1 MSAWNIE
8 SASIDPM
15 PHLLGRASWYPGLKH
30 RGCGLRCFMVWAEQ
44 CKPLRCLANF
54 LIYEPREGCNTF
66 TLKSTPFS
74 FVWFCWKRAGI
85 SGDMYTMQSMLSGG
99 LALVL
104 SGKTEPTL
112 SCCRPCSDVRK
123 LLHGAVVHCLELII
137 LMHYIAS
144 SPRQSILAA
153 RLETLWRWLEM
164 FCGGARA
171 T

>member
-1 MSAWNIE
+1 
-8 SASIDPM
+8 M

-66 TLKSTPFS
+66 TLSQLSFLCVVLLETCRHWGWYLYYAVNAQRRSSTRPF
-74 FVWFCWKRAGI
+74 
-85 SGDMYTMQSMLSGG
+85 
-99 LALVL
+99 
-104 SGKTEPTL
+104 GKNWQPTL
-112 SCCRPCSDVRK
+112 SCCRPCSDVRT
-123 LLHGAVVHCLELII
+123 LLHGAGIHCLGLMI